1 MQHHMNSALL
11 LTDFQNVFF
20 PCFFLKFISN
30 LPLQSYVLKDLNCSN
45 SGLTLAPGK
54 QATKGFP

>member
-11 LTDFQNVFF
+11 LTDFQNVFSHG
-20 PCFFLKFISN
+20 FFFKFISN

-45 SGLTLAPGK
+45 SGLTLVPGK
-54 QATKGFP
+54 QATNGFP